1 MTQGSAEARDRACRT
16 SVRWAK
22 VGLVVVFL
30 GLNAGLLWIAGVR
43 FGADSSRYIGGVE
56 GLLAGRLP
64 GGYGWTYAGYIAV
77 VAAMQVIGAGLPG
90 VVGLQIGVAVLAGLT
105 VASLGATLGG
115 PLAGL
120 VGATFLLVNPDVIQ
134 WNPYILTDSLYTSA
148 VVMFVWAVWR
158 AAERRGWWYGLALL
172 VLLPASTLRPTALLL
187 PPVAAAF
194 WGVRGALARDWIGVA
209 LGVIGI
215 IGTVLLVFSP
225 SIHDTAGKI
234 PGSTLR
240 SGRVVYEGSAFRV
253 EMPADVTS
261 GGAGWLADL
270 GYVGRHPG
278 ATLALGARRVAVELA
293 HVRPYYR
300 IGHNGLIVAV
310 LLPLYTLAA
319 IGIATT
325 WRHPLTH
332 LLLAVIAANML
343 LVAVALADYDGR
355 FLVHVLGP
363 FGVLAAAGFGRLT
376 WTGTVRTASGTSSAP
391 TVSRPF

>member
-1 MTQGSAEARDRACRT
+1 M
-16 SVRWAK
+16 
-22 VGLVVVFL
+22 
-30 GLNAGLLWIAGVR
+30 
-43 FGADSSRYIGGVE
+43 
-56 GLLAGRLP
+56 
-64 GGYGWTYAGYIAV
+64 
-77 VAAMQVIGAGLPG
+77 
-90 VVGLQIGVAVLAGLT
+90 
-105 VASLGATLGG
+105 
-115 PLAGL
+115 
-120 VGATFLLVNPDVIQ
+120 
-134 WNPYILTDSLYTSA
+134 
-148 VVMFVWAVWR
+148 WR
-158 AAERRGWWYGLALL
+158 AAEHRGWWYGLALL

-187 PPVAAAF
+187 LPVAAAF

-209 LGVIGI
+209 LGVIGVV
-215 IGTVLLVFSP
+215 GTVLLVFSP
-225 SIHDTAGKI
+225 RVQDTAGKI

-240 SGRVVYEGSAFRV
+240 SGRVIYEDSAFRV

-300 IGHNGLIVAV
+300 IRHNVLIVAV
-310 LLPLYTLAA
+310 LLPLYALAA

-332 LLLAVIAANML
+332 LLLAVIAAHML

-355 FLVHVLGP
+355 FLLHVLGP

-376 WTGTVRTASGTSSAP
+376 LGRCAPFPGPTPRRPCRGRPECPGEIGPRREGVRSVARLDRARRGGSARLRRVVRALVP
-391 TVSRPF
+391 VGRR